1 MALDCEHGLH
11 GCLVVERAEMFC
23 YVYGIFKIV
32 AQHLVC
38 GTVSLGEIVFKY
50 SLAYPQG
57 VYGSCG
63 TLEAVHDGGGVCTV
77 EIVYPGYLHS
87 LLA

>member
-11 GCLVVERAEMFC
+11 GCLVVECAEMFC
-23 YVYGIFKIV
+23 YVYGIFQIV

-57 VYGSCG
+57 VYGSGG
-63 TLEAVHDGGGVCTV
+63 TLETVHDGRGIFAV
-77 EIVYPGYLHS
+77 EIVYARYLKCFP
-87 LLA
+87 A